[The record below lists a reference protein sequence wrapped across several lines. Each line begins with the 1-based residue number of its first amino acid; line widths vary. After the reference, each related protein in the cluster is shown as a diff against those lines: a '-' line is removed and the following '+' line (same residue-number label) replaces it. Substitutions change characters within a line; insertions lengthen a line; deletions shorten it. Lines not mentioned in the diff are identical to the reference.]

1 MTIDPRSLVSGY
13 LDDTLSPEE
22 HAVLQAWLKESPA
35 NARQFADDVLL
46 HDRLRGEHLAL
57 EALAQ
62 AEMPVAYHSGVRQVE
77 EKGGRRRMTA
87 IAAALIVTVAASFL
101 IWIGLSGT
109 SVSAAAE
116 LKRIIVASVRGQ
128 DRTYRITVE
137 EPPLLDHR
145 HSQKAATDRR
155 PPKPPFDSATLHV
168 RSGNQFVL
176 IRQTPEGQPFVTG
189 SNGKTSWAVK
199 PDGSVRTSSDLNRF
213 NRDLPGHEQ
222 AMPLIDIADGLDR
235 LRAAYDIE
243 ILPVEPADDDSAG
256 NGEQSRLMVA
266 VKKRG
271 FRGPRRVEITYFVT
285 SGLIRQMRFVEMPYG
300 PERLTLRLT
309 LIEEKPLGEAF
320 FDHTSHHDAQRTVEF
335 ED

>member
-1 MTIDPRSLVSGY
+1 MTVDPRSLVSGY

-22 HAVLQAWLKESPA
+22 HSILQAWLKESPA

-57 EALAQ
+57 DALAQ
-62 AEMPVAYHSGVRQVE
+62 SERAVNDDASFVTGKTTPSRP
-77 EKGGRRRMTA
+77 RTTA
-87 IAAALIVTVAASFL
+87 IAAALTIATAASFL
-101 IWIGLSGT
+101 IWISLTGT
-109 SVSAAAE
+109 NVSAAAE
-116 LKRIIVASVRGQ
+116 LKRIIVASMRGQ

-145 HSQKAATDRR
+145 KSQKAATDSR
-155 PPKPPFDSATLHV
+155 PPKPSLDGATLHV
-168 RSGNQFVL
+168 RTGNQFVL
-176 IRQTPEGQPFVTG
+176 VRPAPNGQPFVTG
-189 SNGKTSWAVK
+189 SNGKISWAVK
-199 PDGSVRTSSDLNRF
+199 PDGSVRASSDLNRF

-222 AMPLIDIADGLDR
+222 AMPLINIADGLDH
-235 LRAAYDIE
+235 LRQAYDIE
-243 ILPVEPADDDSAG
+243 VLPVEPADDDSAG
-256 NGEQSRLMVA
+256 TGEQSRLMVA

-285 SGLIRQMRFVEMPYG
+285 TGLIRQMRFVEMPYG

-309 LIEEKPLGEAF
+309 LIEERPLGESF

-335 ED
+335 EE

>member
-1 MTIDPRSLVSGY
+1 MTVDPRSLISGY
-13 LDDTLSPEE
+13 LDETLSPEE
-22 HAVLQAWLKESPA
+22 HAILETWLKASPA
-35 NARQFADDVLL
+35 NTRQFAAEMLL
-46 HDRLRGEHLAL
+46 HDRLRGEYLAI
-57 EALAQ
+57 EVLAQ
-62 AEMPVAYHSGVRQVE
+62 AKAPVTICPGVIP
-77 EKGGRRRMTA
+77 EKEKSDRRRITA
-87 IAAALIVTVAASFL
+87 LAAAATIAVAASLLVWFSL
-101 IWIGLSGT
+101 AGT

-116 LKRIIVASVRGQ
+116 LKRIIVASLRGQ

-145 HSQKAATDRR
+145 NSPQPVIDGR
-155 PPKPPFDSATLHV
+155 PPKPPLDGATLHV

-176 IRQTPEGQPFVTG
+176 IRPTLEGQPFVTG
-189 SNGKTSWAVK
+189 SNGRTSWAVK
-199 PDGSVRTSSDLNRF
+199 PDGSVRVSSDLNRF

-222 AMPLIDIADGLDR
+222 GMPLIDIADGLDR

-243 ILPVEPADDDSAG
+243 VLPVEPADDDSAG
-256 NGEQSRLMVA
+256 TSEQSRLMVA

-300 PERLTLRLT
+300 PERLTVQLT
-309 LIEEKPLGEAF
+309 LVEERPLDETF
-320 FDHTSHHDAQRTVEF
+320 FDHTSHHDARRTAEF